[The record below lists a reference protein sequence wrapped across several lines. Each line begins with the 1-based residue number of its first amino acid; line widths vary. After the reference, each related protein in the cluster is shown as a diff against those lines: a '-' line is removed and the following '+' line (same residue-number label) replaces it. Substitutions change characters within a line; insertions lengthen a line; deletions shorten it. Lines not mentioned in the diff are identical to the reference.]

1 MEINNTKQLIKV
13 GITTFIN
20 SLGAMI
26 FTYALSL
33 YLLKKTGS
41 AFSYGTSLFAGP
53 IIGLLM
59 SPIIGKVIDNNSHKQ
74 VAITSEVGLIITI
87 IVFFIVFNLT
97 NKQYIYIVSVIF
109 IVLSEIFARFFTL
122 TYLSS
127 TPEMVEENYHQRLN
141 SIQSVSN
148 SVSSI
153 IAAPIAGVLIA
164 KINFDYIISLE
175 IITEAITLLMIIIT
189 KFNNLPQKKEKNNI
203 KKINFL
209 KDYRIIFIFSI
220 FAVISNFMN
229 TLMQVG
235 VPYIV
240 VNKLN
245 KSTEVSGNLQGLL
258 SWGVFLGG
266 ILVTLIA
273 FKNELKALKLIY
285 FINFIVL
292 ALLGISVE
300 WLPINI
306 IIIFAIFEF
315 ILGLINGIADPPFF
329 TYIQSVVPKESLG
342 QVNTYLYTIVQLLTP
357 FGILIYSILIESV
370 EFQLLFLLNGFIALI
385 IALVLLKVLKIVKE

>member
-1 MEINNTKQLIKV
+1 M
-13 GITTFIN
+13 
-20 SLGAMI
+20 
-26 FTYALSL
+26 
-33 YLLKKTGS
+33 
-41 AFSYGTSLFAGP
+41 
-53 IIGLLM
+53 
-59 SPIIGKVIDNNSHKQ
+59 
-74 VAITSEVGLIITI
+74 
-87 IVFFIVFNLT
+87 
-97 NKQYIYIVSVIF
+97 
-109 IVLSEIFARFFTL
+109 
-122 TYLSS
+122 
-127 TPEMVEENYHQRLN
+127 
-141 SIQSVSN
+141 
-148 SVSSI
+148 
-153 IAAPIAGVLIA
+153 
-164 KINFDYIISLE
+164 
-175 IITEAITLLMIIIT
+175 
-189 KFNNLPQKKEKNNI
+189 
-203 KKINFL
+203 
-209 KDYRIIFIFSI
+209 
-220 FAVISNFMN
+220 SNFMN

>member
-26 FTYALSL
+26 FAYALSL

-59 SPIIGKVIDNNSHKQ
+59 SPIIGKVIDNNSHKH
-74 VAITSEVGLIITI
+74 VAIISEVGLIITI
-87 IVFFIVFNLT
+87 IVFLIVFNLT
-97 NKQYIYIVSVIF
+97 NKQYVYIISVIF

-164 KINFDYIISLE
+164 KINFNYIISLE
-175 IITEAITLLMIIIT
+175 IITEIITLLMIIIT

-209 KDYRIIFIFSI
+209 KDYRTIFIFSI

-229 TLMQVG
+229 TLMQIG
-235 VPYIV
+235 VPYII

-245 KSTEVSGNLQGLL
+245 ESTEVSGNLQGLL

-273 FKNELKALKLIY
+273 FKNELKALKYIY
-285 FINFIVL
+285 FINFVVL

-315 ILGLINGIADPPFF
+315 VLGLINGIADPPFF
-329 TYIQSVVPKESLG
+329 TYIQSVVPRESLG

>member
-127 TPEMVEENYHQRLN
+127 TPE
-141 SIQSVSN
+141 
-148 SVSSI
+148 
-153 IAAPIAGVLIA
+153 
-164 KINFDYIISLE
+164 
-175 IITEAITLLMIIIT
+175 
-189 KFNNLPQKKEKNNI
+189 
-203 KKINFL
+203 
-209 KDYRIIFIFSI
+209 
-220 FAVISNFMN
+220 
-229 TLMQVG
+229 
-235 VPYIV
+235 
-240 VNKLN
+240 
-245 KSTEVSGNLQGLL
+245 
-258 SWGVFLGG
+258 W
-266 ILVTLIA
+266 
-273 FKNELKALKLIY
+273 
-285 FINFIVL
+285 
-292 ALLGISVE
+292 
-300 WLPINI
+300 
-306 IIIFAIFEF
+306 
-315 ILGLINGIADPPFF
+315 
-329 TYIQSVVPKESLG
+329 
-342 QVNTYLYTIVQLLTP
+342 
-357 FGILIYSILIESV
+357 
-370 EFQLLFLLNGFIALI
+370 
-385 IALVLLKVLKIVKE
+385 

>member
-26 FTYALSL
+26 FAYALSL

-59 SPIIGKVIDNNSHKQ
+59 SPIIGKVIDNNSHKH
-74 VAITSEVGLIITI
+74 VAIISEVGLIITI
-87 IVFFIVFNLT
+87 IVFLIVFNLT
-97 NKQYIYIVSVIF
+97 NKQYVYIISVIF

-164 KINFDYIISLE
+164 KINFNYIISLE
-175 IITEAITLLMIIIT
+175 IITEIITLLMIIIT

-209 KDYRIIFIFSI
+209 KDYRTIFIFSI

-229 TLMQVG
+229 TLMQIG
-235 VPYIV
+235 VPYII

-245 KSTEVSGNLQGLL
+245 ESTEVSGNLQGLL

-273 FKNELKALKLIY
+273 FKNELKALKHIY
-285 FINFIVL
+285 FINFVVL

-315 ILGLINGIADPPFF
+315 VLGLINGIADPPFF
-329 TYIQSVVPKESLG
+329 TYIQSVVPRESLG

-357 FGILIYSILIESV
+357 FGIVIYSILIESV